1 MKSEPHRCLRKN
13 IPERQPGQA
22 VGQEHPGGASAEQ
35 KGAHMAGVD
44 ATNEKLNKMSSEW
57 VTGHTEVGG

>member
-1 MKSEPHRCLRKN
+1 M
-13 IPERQPGQA
+13 
-22 VGQEHPGGASAEQ
+22 GQEHPGGASTEH

-44 ATNEKLNKMSSEW
+44 GINEKSNKVSSER